1 MIPPDRPFPS
11 RRTTR
16 AMATRRVGVWLI
28 GAKGGVATTMMTG
41 LASLRAGAIDPVGL
55 VTATEPFSRLG
66 LVGFDE
72 LVVGGHDIRTG
83 RLGVEARRMWSESR
97 AITPDLIDAATGF
110 FAEVEPRLRPGT
122 LVASGDRIRSLADPE
137 AAALV
142 ETPRAAVNRIRRDLE
157 EFAAA
162 ERLDHVVVV
171 NVASTEPPPVLP
183 IPHDFAEVEPLL
195 DDPARCPLPSSSL
208 YFLAAAAAGA
218 SYVNFTP
225 STGATPA
232 CLQQLAL
239 KRGVAHAGCDGKT
252 GETLLKSVLAP
263 MFASRNLQ
271 VMSWVG
277 HNIFGNLD
285 GKVLDDPRNKA
296 AKVRSKD
303 HLLAAILGYPPQ
315 THVSIEY
322 IESLG
327 DWKTAWDHVHF
338 KGFLGT
344 PMTLQFTWQG
354 CDSILAAPLV
364 LDLVR
369 LVERGHRAGERGAL
383 TWLAGFFKSPIGV
396 TEQSFAAQ
404 VAMLTE
410 KVAQMIAT
418 DHSAT

>member
-1 MIPPDRPFPS
+1 
-11 RRTTR
+11 
-16 AMATRRVGVWLI
+16 MATRRVGVWLV

-41 LASLRAGAIDPVGL
+41 LAALRHGAAQPVGL
-55 VTATEPFSRLG
+55 ITETEPFTGLS

-72 LVVGGHDIRTG
+72 LVVGGHDIRAG
-83 RLGVEARRMWSESR
+83 RLGDEARRMWVESR
-97 AITPDLIDAATGF
+97 AITPDILDAAAPF

-122 LVASGDRIRSLADPE
+122 LVASGDRIRTLADRE
-137 AAALV
+137 AVAIV
-142 ETPRAAVNRIRRDLE
+142 ETPRAAVERIRRDIE
-157 EFAAA
+157 AFARD
-162 ERLDHVVVV
+162 ERLEHVVMV
-171 NVASTEPPPVLP
+171 NVASTEPPPALP
-183 IPHDFAEVEPLL
+183 IPRDFAEVESLL

-232 CLQQLAL
+232 CLQDLARS
-239 KRGVAHAGCDGKT
+239 RGIAHAGCDGKT

-263 MFASRNLQ
+263 MFAARNLQ

-277 HNIFGNLD
+277 HNIFGNMD

-364 LDLVR
+364 IDLVR
-369 LVERGHRAGERGAL
+369 LVDRARRDGETGAL
-383 TWLAGFFKSPIGV
+383 EWLACFFKSPIGV
-396 TEQSFAAQ
+396 QEQSFAPQFAELMEW
-404 VAMLTE
+404 ASRRRD
-410 KVAQMIAT
+410 AAGGAT
-418 DHSAT
+418 

>member
-1 MIPPDRPFPS
+1 
-11 RRTTR
+11 
-16 AMATRRVGVWLI
+16 MAARRVGVWLI

-41 LASLRAGAIDPVGL
+41 LAALRRGAIEPVGL
-55 VTATEPFSRLG
+55 LTETEPFARLG
-66 LVGFDE
+66 LVGFDD
-72 LVVGGHDIRTG
+72 LVVGGHDIRAG
-83 RLGVEARRMWSESR
+83 RLGDEARRMWSESR
-97 AITPDLIDAATGF
+97 AIPPDLIDAAAPF

-122 LVASGDRIRSLADPE
+122 LVASGDRIRSLADP
-137 AAALV
+137 AAVAVV
-142 ETPRAAVNRIRRDLE
+142 ETPRAAIARVRHDIAS
-157 EFAAA
+157 FAAA

-171 NVASTEPPPVLP
+171 NVASTEPPPALP
-183 IPHDFAEVEPLL
+183 IPRDFAELEPLL
-195 DDPARCPLPSSSL
+195 DDADRCPLPSSSL
-208 YFLAAAAAGA
+208 YFLAAAEAGA
-218 SYVNFTP
+218 SYINFTP
-225 STGATPA
+225 STGAPPA
-232 CLQQLAL
+232 CLQDLARD
-239 KRGVAHAGCDGKT
+239 RGVAHAGCDGKT

-263 MFASRNLQ
+263 MFAARNLQ

-277 HNIFGNLD
+277 HNIFGNMD

-296 AKVRSKD
+296 AKVKSKD

-369 LVERGHRAGERGAL
+369 LVERARRGGESGAL
-383 TWLAGFFKSPIGV
+383 EWLACFFKSPVGV
-396 TEQSFAAQ
+396 QEQSFAAQ
-404 VAMLTE
+404 VSMLME
-410 KVAQMIAT
+410 WVSRRLADDRAAT
-418 DHSAT
+418 

>member
-1 MIPPDRPFPS
+1 
-11 RRTTR
+11 
-16 AMATRRVGVWLI
+16 MAERRVGVWLI

-41 LASLRAGAIDPVGL
+41 LAALRRGTIEPVGL
-55 VTATEPFSRLG
+55 LTETEPFARLG
-66 LVGFDE
+66 LVGFDA
-72 LVVGGHDIRTG
+72 LVVGGHDIRAG
-83 RLGVEARRMWSESR
+83 RLGDEARRMWSESR
-97 AITPDLIDAATGF
+97 AIPPDLIDGAASF

-122 LVASGDRIRSLADPE
+122 LVASGDRIRSLADP
-137 AAALV
+137 AAVAVV
-142 ETPRAAVNRIRRDLE
+142 ETPRAAIARIRHDIAS
-157 EFAAA
+157 FAAT

-171 NVASTEPPPVLP
+171 NVASTEPPPTLP
-183 IPHDFAEVEPLL
+183 IPRDFAELEPLL
-195 DDPARCPLPSSSL
+195 DDADRCPLPSSSL
-208 YFLAAAAAGA
+208 YFLAATEAGA
-218 SYVNFTP
+218 SYINFTP

-232 CLQQLAL
+232 CLQELACE
-239 KRGVAHAGCDGKT
+239 RGVAHAGCDGKT

-263 MFASRNLQ
+263 MFAARNLQ

-277 HNIFGNLD
+277 HNIFGNMD

-296 AKVRSKD
+296 AKVKSKD

-369 LVERGHRAGERGAL
+369 LVERARRGGESGAL
-383 TWLAGFFKSPIGV
+383 EWLACFFKSPVGV
-396 TEQSFAAQ
+396 REQSFAAQ
-404 VAMLTE
+404 VTMLME
-410 KVAQMIAT
+410 WVARQDVDDRAAT
-418 DHSAT
+418 

>member
-1 MIPPDRPFPS
+1 
-11 RRTTR
+11 
-16 AMATRRVGVWLI
+16 MATRRVGVWLV

-41 LASLRAGAIDPVGL
+41 LAALRRGAIDPVGL
-55 VTATEPFSRLG
+55 VTETDPFKRLG
-66 LVGFDE
+66 LVAFED
-72 LVVGGHDIRTG
+72 LVVGGHDIRSG
-83 RLGVEARRMWSESR
+83 RLGDEARRMWNESR
-97 AITPDLIDAATGF
+97 AIPPDLIDGAASF

-122 LVASGDRIRSLADPE
+122 LVASGDRIRSLADPD
-137 AAALV
+137 AAAVV
-142 ETPRAAVNRIRRDLE
+142 ETPRAAVERIHRDLA

-171 NVASTEPPPVLP
+171 NVASTEPPPALP
-183 IPHDFAEVEPLL
+183 IPREFAELEPLL
-195 DDPARCPLPSSSL
+195 DDPDRCPLPSSSL

-232 CLQQLAL
+232 CLQEVALA
-239 KRGVAHAGCDGKT
+239 RGIAHAGCDGKT

-263 MFASRNLQ
+263 MFAARNLE

-277 HNIFGNLD
+277 HNIFGNMD

-296 AKVRSKD
+296 AKVKSKD

-338 KGFLGT
+338 RGFLGT

-369 LVERGHRAGERGAL
+369 LVERAQRAGERGPL
-383 TWLAGFFKSPIGV
+383 EWLACFFKSPIGV
-396 TEQSFAAQ
+396 EEQSFAAQ
-404 VAMLTE
+404 VTMLMEWASRTL
-410 KVAQMIAT
+410 AAT
-418 DHSAT
+418 RAEA

>member
-1 MIPPDRPFPS
+1 
-11 RRTTR
+11 
-16 AMATRRVGVWLI
+16 MATRRVGVWLV
-28 GAKGGVATTMMTG
+28 GAKGGVATTMITG
-41 LASLRAGAIDPVGL
+41 LAALRQGAIQPVGL
-55 VTATEPFSRLG
+55 VTETEPFTGLG

-72 LVVGGHDIRTG
+72 LVVGGHDIRGG
-83 RLGVEARRMWSESR
+83 RLGDEARRMWLESR
-97 AITPDLIDAATGF
+97 AITPDVLDAAAPF
-110 FAEVEPRLRPGT
+110 VAEVEPRLRPGT
-122 LVASGDRIRSLADPE
+122 LVASGDRIRSLADP
-137 AAALV
+137 ASVAIV
-142 ETPRAAVNRIRRDLE
+142 ETPRAAVERIRHDLE
-157 EFAAA
+157 AFARD
-162 ERLDHVVVV
+162 ERLEHVVMV
-171 NVASTEPPPVLP
+171 NVASTEPPPALP
-183 IPHDFAEVEPLL
+183 IPREFAAVEPLL
-195 DDPARCPLPSSSL
+195 DAADRCPLPASSL

-232 CLQQLAL
+232 CLQDLARS
-239 KRGVAHAGCDGKT
+239 RGIAHAGCDGKT

-263 MFASRNLQ
+263 MFAARNLR

-338 KGFLGT
+338 QGFLGT

-369 LVERGHRAGERGAL
+369 LVERARRGGETGAL
-383 TWLAGFFKSPIGV
+383 EWLACFFKSPLGV
-396 TEQSFAAQ
+396 SEQSFSSQ
-404 VAMLTE
+404 VAMLMDWASRRGAE
-410 KVAQMIAT
+410 ER
-418 DHSAT
+418 SAT

>member
-1 MIPPDRPFPS
+1 
-11 RRTTR
+11 
-16 AMATRRVGVWLI
+16 MATRRVGVWLV

-41 LASLRAGAIDPVGL
+41 LAALRRGAIDPVGL
-55 VTATEPFSRLG
+55 VTETDPFNRLG
-66 LVGFDE
+66 LAAFGD
-72 LVVGGHDIRTG
+72 LVVGGHDIRSG
-83 RLGVEARRMWSESR
+83 RLGDEARRMWNESR
-97 AITPDLIDAATGF
+97 AIPPDLIDGAASF

-122 LVASGDRIRSLADPE
+122 LVASGDRIRSLADSE
-137 AAALV
+137 AAAVV
-142 ETPRAAVNRIRRDLE
+142 ETPRAAVARIHRDLA

-183 IPHDFAEVEPLL
+183 IPRGFAELEPLL
-195 DDPARCPLPSSSL
+195 DDPDRCPLPSSSL
-208 YFLAAAAAGA
+208 YFLAAAEAGA
-218 SYVNFTP
+218 SYINFTP

-232 CLQQLAL
+232 CLQEVALA
-239 KRGVAHAGCDGKT
+239 RGIAHAGCDGKT

-263 MFASRNLQ
+263 MFAARNLE

-277 HNIFGNLD
+277 HNIFGNMD

-296 AKVRSKD
+296 AKVKSKD

-322 IESLG
+322 IQSLG

-338 KGFLGT
+338 RGFLGT

-369 LVERGHRAGERGAL
+369 LVERAQRDGERGPL
-383 TWLAGFFKSPIGV
+383 EWLACFFKSPIGV
-396 TEQSFAAQ
+396 EEQSFAAQ
-404 VAMLTE
+404 VTMLME
-410 KVAQMIAT
+410 WAARMRAAS
-418 DHSAT
+418 SATT